1 ISPAVA
7 FEEPIKSALDKTHGM
22 CLSPFGCG
30 NNPQYVSAGF
40 RLRLR
45 FSYDLLHAI
54 LKNAEILQREVKFLD
69 GLRGKLGLCPRL
81 LKELAQAEV
90 AAANPAPVRCSRHDA
105 DQRYDRIHFGAASQ
119 EPTFQT

>member
-1 ISPAVA
+1 
-7 FEEPIKSALDKTHGM
+7 M

-90 AAANPAPVRCSRHDA
+90 AAANPAPMRRLRHDTH
-105 DQRYDRIHFGAASQ
+105 QRENRIHLRAAFE
-119 EPTFQT
+119 EPTFET